1 MNQNNYMTKEERQS
15 AILEHLLKY
24 GSALVSA
31 LSESL
36 QVSAVTIR
44 KDLSDLERQGR
55 LYRSHGKAILINP
68 FTANRSV
75 NEKEKLFPEE
85 KYSIGTAAA
94 QLVLPND
101 SIVIASGTTVTAFA
115 QCLKHCPKCTA
126 VTASLKVAQALAVNS
141 AIDIIQLGG
150 TLRHSSL
157 SVVGPDG
164 EQMLAGC
171 TFSKLF
177 LGIDGIDFE
186 YGFTTTDLREAHL
199 NKVMMSVAQKTIVLG
214 DSSKFG
220 RRGFA
225 KICGM
230 EEVDMLITDSH
241 IRPSDRAALED
252 LGIELIVVDDVK
264 DAIRKI

>member
-1 MNQNNYMTKEERQS
+1 MTREERQS
-15 AILEHLLKY
+15 AIIDYLLRQ
-24 GSALVSA
+24 GAVQVSA
-31 LSESL
+31 LSDGL

-44 KDLSDLERQGR
+44 KDLSDLESQGR

-85 KYSIGTAAA
+85 KYNIGTAAA
-94 QLVLPND
+94 KLVMTND

-115 QCLKHCPKCTA
+115 QCLQHNSRFTA
-126 VTASLKVAQALAVNS
+126 VTASIKVAEALAANS
-141 AIDIIQLGG
+141 EIEVIQLGG
-150 TLRHSSL
+150 RLRHSSL

-164 EQMLAGC
+164 EQTLLGC

-177 LGIDGIDFE
+177 LGVDGIDLE
-186 YGFTTTDLREAHL
+186 YGVTTTDLREAHL
-199 NKVMMSVAQKTIVLG
+199 NKVMMNVAQKCIILA

-230 EEVDMLITDSH
+230 DEIDMIITDSH
-241 IRPSDRAALED
+241 IRSADRRALED
-252 LGIELIVVDDVK
+252 MGIEVIIVEDGNSNMNQL
-264 DAIRKI
+264 

>member
-1 MNQNNYMTKEERQS
+1 MTKEERQS
-15 AILEHLLKY
+15 AILDQLLKQ
-24 GSALVSA
+24 GSVLVSA
-31 LSESL
+31 LSDNL

-44 KDLSDLERQGR
+44 KDLTDLERQGR

-85 KYSIGTAAA
+85 KYNIGTAAA
-94 QLVLPND
+94 QLVMPND

-115 QCLKHCPKCTA
+115 QCLQHSPRFTA
-126 VTASLKVAQALAVNS
+126 VTSSIKVSEALAANS
-141 AIDIIQLGG
+141 EIEVIQLGG
-150 TLRHSSL
+150 RLRHSSL

-164 EQMLAGC
+164 EQTLAGC

-177 LGIDGIDFE
+177 IGVDGLDLE
-186 YGFTTTDLREAHL
+186 YGITTTDLREAHL
-199 NKVMMSVAQKTIVLG
+199 NKVMMGVAQKNIVLA

-230 EEVDMLITDSH
+230 DEVDVIITDGN
-241 IRPSDRAALED
+241 IRPTDRTALEEM
-252 LGIELIVVDDVK
+252 GIEVIVVNGGNASVTML
-264 DAIRKI
+264 

>member
-1 MNQNNYMTKEERQS
+1 MTKEERQS
-15 AILEHLLKY
+15 AILDQLLKQ
-24 GSALVSA
+24 GSVLVSA
-31 LSESL
+31 LSDNL

-44 KDLSDLERQGR
+44 KDLTDLERQGR

-85 KYSIGTAAA
+85 KYNIGTAAA
-94 QLVLPND
+94 QLVMPND
-101 SIVIASGTTVTAFA
+101 SIVIASI
-115 QCLKHCPKCTA
+115 
-126 VTASLKVAQALAVNS
+126 KVSEALAANS
-141 AIDIIQLGG
+141 EIEVIQLGG
-150 TLRHSSL
+150 RLRHSSL

-164 EQMLAGC
+164 EQTLAGC

-177 LGIDGIDFE
+177 IGVDGIDLE
-186 YGFTTTDLREAHL
+186 YGITTTDLREAHL
-199 NKVMMSVAQKTIVLG
+199 NKVMMGVAQKTIVLA

-230 EEVDMLITDSH
+230 DEVDVIITDGN
-241 IRPSDRAALED
+241 IRPTDRTALEEM
-252 LGIELIVVDDVK
+252 GIEVIVVNGGNASVTML
-264 DAIRKI
+264 